1 MTGGLVIGSN
11 KVYVICD
18 NSTRQ
23 TYYFSTNE
31 ILIRQKGKIKKN
43 LTALKTRSCFLHQ
56 FIDWFYHCR
65 SNFYLFNTIQS
76 ENFIRC

>member
-18 NSTRQ
+18 NSIRQ
-23 TYYFSTNE
+23 TYYFSANE

-43 LTALKTRSCFLHQ
+43 LTALKTKGCFLHQ
-56 FIDWFYHCR
+56 FIDWFYHFR
-65 SNFYLFNTIQS
+65 LPSLTDSIS
-76 ENFIRC
+76 KL